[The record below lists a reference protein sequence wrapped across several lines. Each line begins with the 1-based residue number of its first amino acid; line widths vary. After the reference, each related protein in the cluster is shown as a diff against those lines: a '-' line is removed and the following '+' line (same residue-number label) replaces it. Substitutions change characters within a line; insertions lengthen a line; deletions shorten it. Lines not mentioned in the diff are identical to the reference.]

1 MSADGILPQVN
12 AMVQGAAVMCSL
24 AIGLFFMRFWWKSR
38 DRLFLMFAVA
48 FWIFGINRL
57 MLTFVGSD
65 SEHRLWLYL
74 IRLACFSLIIYAV
87 IDKNRREHRRGN
99 GPSV

>member
-1 MSADGILPQVN
+1 MSDESLTLQVN
-12 AMVQGAAVMCSL
+12 ALVQGAAVMCSL

-48 FWIFGINRL
+48 FWIFGVNRL

-65 SEHRLWLYL
+65 SEHRLYLYL
-74 IRLACFSLIIYAV
+74 IRLACFSLIIYAI
-87 IDKNRREHRRGN
+87 IDKNRREHRRGSD
-99 GPSV
+99 PSA